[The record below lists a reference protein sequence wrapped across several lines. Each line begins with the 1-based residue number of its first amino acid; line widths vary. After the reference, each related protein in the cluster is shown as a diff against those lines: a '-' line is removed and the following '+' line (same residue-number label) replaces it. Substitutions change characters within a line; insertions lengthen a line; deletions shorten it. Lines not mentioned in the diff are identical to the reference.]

1 MDEDPIYLQ
10 HNSCTDISLIT
21 EEYYNQLKN
30 PPTIRQGSKLNLWQ
44 LMDKNTQIQGYV
56 KLPMFSKTIVGDTIK
71 TEVEVYV
78 VLGMSVSVL
87 LGEDYQLSYK
97 LTIHQNLQDGI
108 TISFRSNSIYQVLAI
123 KVNRNNEFQ
132 HLFSTKL
139 Y

>member
-1 MDEDPIYLQ
+1 
-10 HNSCTDISLIT
+10 
-21 EEYYNQLKN
+21 
-30 PPTIRQGSKLNLWQ
+30 
-44 LMDKNTQIQGYV
+44 
-56 KLPMFSKTIVGDTIK
+56 MFSKTIVGDTIK